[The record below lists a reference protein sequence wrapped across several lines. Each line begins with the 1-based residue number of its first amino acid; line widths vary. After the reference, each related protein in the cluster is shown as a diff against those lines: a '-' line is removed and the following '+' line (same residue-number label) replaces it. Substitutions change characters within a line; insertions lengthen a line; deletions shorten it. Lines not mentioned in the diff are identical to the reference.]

1 MNQMG
6 DLAQKQTIKY
16 AMGQINSP
24 FCGKTGVIFLSSTAT
39 VFAGS
44 A

>member
-6 DLAQKQTIKY
+6 DLAQKQTIKH
-16 AMGQINSP
+16 AVGQINSP
-24 FCGKTGVIFLSSTAT
+24 FSGKTGVIFLSSTAT
-39 VFAGS
+39 VLARS